1 MLEAGGGITRG
12 DAWTGRRVVVVGCGR
27 VGSLAAS
34 LLSGLGA
41 EVVVVDRDDEAF
53 ATLSAEFSGFLVAG
67 DASEVAVMRQAGVKD
82 ADVLF
87 AATDSDTLN
96 IMVAQVA
103 RERFGVRHV
112 VARVFLPEW
121 ESTYGDLGIG
131 AVSPVSLA
139 VHSFMGAAAAALGE
153 KP

>member
-1 MLEAGGGITRG
+1 MAE
-12 DAWTGRRVVVVGCGR
+12 DAEGAPSAESWSGRRAVVVGCGR

-34 LLSGLGA
+34 LLSGRGA
-41 EVVVVDRDDEAF
+41 EVVVVDRDEEAF
-53 ATLSAEFSGFLVAG
+53 GTLSAEFSGFLVTG
-67 DASEVAVMRQAGVKD
+67 DASEMAVMRQAGVAD

-96 IMVAQVA
+96 LMVAQVA
-103 RERFGVRHV
+103 RERFGVEHV

-121 ESTYGDLGIG
+121 EGTYGDLGIG

-139 VHSFMGAAAAALGE
+139 VHAFMDAAAEAIGAQR
-153 KP
+153 